1 MWTWKIWAKLFKIRK
16 LWRGPFKLRFIL
28 HTEHFA
34 RGRVAWRAR
43 SLFLFSLRDMS
54 LYGMLIVLLFYL
66 RWREGTVSESSVQHN
81 DLSLQYKA
89 LTMWAICIDARV
101 KKLFLGR
108 ICQRTPHWIE
118 LVLFSFT
125 QILSSVKIKVEN
137 IAEQVDGLDKLL
149 RRARKNLIL
158 REEKSRVS
166 IQSVVADVQQPQKI
180 AKHSEPRSPTAAHK
194 LVKQKTD
201 SSLLGN
207 VRLLQDGPPP
217 KSFGRGGALLRKQ
230 SLDAPMSPKLGKAS
244 QERRVS
250 NASASTSSSLSLSAS
265 WESLDSLSP
274 KFGSTADVS
283 TENFPK
289 PGTIQKLASPQNS
302 PRKSLS
308 KNTFKRK
315 NPKTTKNAI
324 YCIVVLE
331 EWLKELAAISQE
343 HALLLGAGDEWHSAT
358 L

>member
-1 MWTWKIWAKLFKIRK
+1 M
-16 LWRGPFKLRFIL
+16 
-28 HTEHFA
+28 
-34 RGRVAWRAR
+34 
-43 SLFLFSLRDMS
+43 
-54 LYGMLIVLLFYL
+54 
-66 RWREGTVSESSVQHN
+66 
-81 DLSLQYKA
+81 
-89 LTMWAICIDARV
+89 
-101 KKLFLGR
+101 
-108 ICQRTPHWIE
+108 
-118 LVLFSFT
+118 
-125 QILSSVKIKVEN
+125 KIKVEN

-201 SSLLGN
+201 SSLLSN

-230 SLDAPMSPKLGKAS
+230 SLDAPMSPKLVKAS
-244 QERRVS
+244 QERRGS

-274 KFGSTADVS
+274 KFGSTADIS

-343 HALLLGAGDEWHSAT
+343 HALLLGAGDEWHSTT